1 MVTFDS
7 YKSEMSVIGVA
18 RMQDGPSRVSVAFQ
32 FAAKSFLL
40 QLRNV
45 TSEAPKPEIGS
56 AQNAIEFQRCNKMLF
71 SAKRITNVGECSS
84 QRELTIMFL
93 HAETLAQSRSATYS
107 EMGSAEHLFALI
119 DLCELVERHKKFI
132 LKRAQSSRH
141 TKNRRFRNAVL
152 RSQTRNSV
160 AACPYRT

>member
-1 MVTFDS
+1 
-7 YKSEMSVIGVA
+7 
-18 RMQDGPSRVSVAFQ
+18 
-32 FAAKSFLL
+32 
-40 QLRNV
+40 
-45 TSEAPKPEIGS
+45 
-56 AQNAIEFQRCNKMLF
+56 ML
-71 SAKRITNVGECSS
+71 ANT

-119 DLCELVERHKKFI
+119 NLCELIERHKKFI
-132 LKRAQSSRH
+132 LKRAQSGRY

-160 AACPYRT
+160 AALSSQNVIGRDRPASAIGV

>member
-1 MVTFDS
+1 LANT
-7 YKSEMSVIGVA
+7 
-18 RMQDGPSRVSVAFQ
+18 
-32 FAAKSFLL
+32 
-40 QLRNV
+40 
-45 TSEAPKPEIGS
+45 
-56 AQNAIEFQRCNKMLF
+56 
-71 SAKRITNVGECSS
+71 

-119 DLCELVERHKKFI
+119 NLCELIERHKKFI

>member
-1 MVTFDS
+1 
-7 YKSEMSVIGVA
+7 
-18 RMQDGPSRVSVAFQ
+18 
-32 FAAKSFLL
+32 
-40 QLRNV
+40 
-45 TSEAPKPEIGS
+45 
-56 AQNAIEFQRCNKMLF
+56 ML
-71 SAKRITNVGECSS
+71 ANT

-119 DLCELVERHKKFI
+119 NLCKKFI

-152 RSQTRNSV
+152 RGQTRNSV
-160 AACPYRT
+160 APVLTERDWPRPARIRDRGIDRQ